1 MQIHA
6 SSVIA
11 HPRARVFAAFRD
23 EMPAV
28 APYMPNVREIIVR
41 AREEQGGSMRIHNEW
56 VGKGEIP
63 KVAQGIVKPDMLRW
77 DDHAT
82 WDSATTSCN
91 WTLKLRVFADNVRCS
106 GRTVLTDEGNG
117 TRVTLTGTLE
127 LDMRDIPGVPR
138 FLAGTVA
145 PQVEKF
151 VVALVTPNLEQMN
164 GALGRYLDAQPRA

>member
-1 MQIHA
+1 MQINA
-6 SSVIA
+6 SSVIP

-28 APYMPNVREIIVR
+28 APFMPNVREILVR
-41 AREEQGGSMRIHNEW
+41 SRVENGTRMTIHNEW

-77 DDHAT
+77 DDFAE
-82 WDSATTSCN
+82 WDSATTACDWS
-91 WTLKLRVFADNVRCS
+91 LKLRVFTDNVRCS
-106 GRTVLTDEGNG
+106 GRTVLSDEAGG
-117 TRVTLTGTLE
+117 TRVTLSGTLT

-145 PQVEKF
+145 PQVERF

-164 GALGRYLDAQPRA
+164 TALARYLDSQAR